1 MSETFNPF
9 DSGSYASEGTTTTQ
23 ETQVVQDATQQEQST
38 DTQEQVQNNLPTQE
52 QAPVQVDVKPSDAN
66 TLTSVENFEE
76 KVQAFEWKD
85 DFSKTIY
92 EKLVNKD
99 VSELADMLYEQKV
112 LSSLDTMSDAD
123 IIKLQMAYEYP
134 DLTIDEIEEEFNLKY
149 KVDMDIDEDT
159 LTESEIQ
166 DKRKQLE
173 KQQKAISREMK
184 KTVREAK
191 QSLQE
196 MKKDIDFPDIIS
208 QIQSANN
215 APISEEAISQ
225 YLAKQQNE
233 QQEAYAQARKAYE
246 SSIQDGLNSFDGFS
260 VNYKDED
267 VQFDGKYNLTQE
279 DKASLQESLKNF
291 DLESFYGNRYFK
303 DGKYDTKQLAED
315 VYFLQNREKVVNA
328 MVTQAVSKAKADL
341 LKGMKNIDYSNQP
354 RTSSATNTNDYDAMV
369 SKMFSI

>member
-9 DSGSYASEGTTTTQ
+9 DSGTYATEGTVAQPETNEAQQSKNDVATSQSEETSQSQQTTT
-23 ETQVVQDATQQEQST
+23 DI
-38 DTQEQVQNNLPTQE
+38 P
-52 QAPVQVDVKPSDAN
+52 N
-66 TLTSVENFEE
+66 TESSLSKSESNSLTSSESFDEN
-76 KVQAFEWKD
+76 VSLFEWKD

-92 EKLVNKD
+92 DKLVNKD

-112 LSSLDTMSDAD
+112 LSSLDSMSDED

-134 DLTIDEIEEEFNLKY
+134 DLSIDEIEEEFSSKY
-149 KVDMDIDEDT
+149 KVDDEIDEDM
-159 LTESEIQ
+159 LTEDEISA
-166 DKRKQLE
+166 KRKQIE

-196 MKKDIDFPDIIS
+196 MKKDIDFPDILS
-208 QIQSANN
+208 QIQGAKN
-215 APISEEAISQ
+215 APISEDAISQ

-233 QQEAYAQARKAYE
+233 QQEAYAQARKVYE

-279 DKASLQESLKNF
+279 DKTSLQESLKNF

-315 VYFLQNREKVVNA
+315 VYFLQNRDKVVNA

-354 RTSSATNTNDYDAMV
+354 RTSSAMNTNDYDAMV

>member
-9 DSGSYASEGTTTTQ
+9 DSGTYATESA
-23 ETQVVQDATQQEQST
+23 VVQSEPISNEVESQVEQSVESAP
-38 DTQEQVQNNLPTQE
+38 QEVSQ
-52 QAPVQVDVKPSDAN
+52 PV
-66 TLTSVENFEE
+66 SVETVSDTNQPKSQEE
-76 KVQAFEWKD
+76 QRPIFEWKD

-92 EKLVNKD
+92 DKLVNKD

-112 LSSLDTMSDAD
+112 LSSLDTMSDD
-123 IIKLQMAYEYP
+123 DVIKLQMAYEYP
-134 DLTIDEIEEEFNLKY
+134 DLTVDEIEEEFNSKY
-149 KVDMDIDEDT
+149 KVDTDIDEDM
-159 LTESEIQ
+159 LTEDEIQ
-166 DKRKQLE
+166 SKRKQLD
-173 KQQKAISREMK
+173 KQQKAINREMK
-184 KTVREAK
+184 KSVREAK

-196 MKKDIDFPDIIS
+196 MKQDIDFPDILS
-208 QIQSANN
+208 QMQSANN
-215 APISEEAISQ
+215 APVSEDAISQ
-225 YLAKQQNE
+225 YLTKQQSE
-233 QQEAYAQARKAYE
+233 QQEAYAQARKVYE

-267 VQFDGKYNLTQE
+267 VQFDGKYSLTQE

-291 DLESFYGNRYFK
+291 DLDSFYGNRYFK

-328 MVTQAVSKAKADL
+328 MVTQAVSKAKSDL

-354 RTSSATNTNDYDAMV
+354 RTSSAMNSSDYDAMV

>member
-9 DSGSYASEGTTTTQ
+9 DSGTYATEGTVAQPETNEAQQSQNDVATSQSEETSQSQQTTT
-23 ETQVVQDATQQEQST
+23 DI
-38 DTQEQVQNNLPTQE
+38 QNTESSLSKSESNSFTNSE
-52 QAPVQVDVKPSDAN
+52 SFD
-66 TLTSVENFEE
+66 EN
-76 KVQAFEWKD
+76 VSLFEWKD

-92 EKLVNKD
+92 DKLVNKD

-112 LSSLDTMSDAD
+112 LSSLDSMSDED

-134 DLTIDEIEEEFNLKY
+134 DLSIDEIEEEFSSKY
-149 KVDMDIDEDT
+149 KVDDEIDEDM
-159 LTESEIQ
+159 LTDDEISA
-166 DKRKQLE
+166 KRKQIE

-196 MKKDIDFPDIIS
+196 MKKDIDFPDILS
-208 QIQSANN
+208 QIQGAKN
-215 APISEEAISQ
+215 APISEDAISQ

-233 QQEAYAQARKAYE
+233 QQEAYAQARQVYE
-246 SSIQDGLNSFDGFS
+246 NSIQDGLNSFDGFS

-279 DKASLQESLKNF
+279 DKTSLQESLKNF

-315 VYFLQNREKVVNA
+315 VYFLQNRDKVVNA

-354 RTSSATNTNDYDAMV
+354 RTSSAMNTNDYDAMV

>member
-9 DSGSYASEGTTTTQ
+9 DLGAYTQETAAPQVESSTTQ
-23 ETQVVQDATQQEQST
+23 ETTNTVEASTVVETTQPANDVIVNTDSASQSLNISS
-38 DTQEQVQNNLPTQE
+38 DEKNNDFQH
-52 QAPVQVDVKPSDAN
+52 
-66 TLTSVENFEE
+66 EE
-76 KVQAFEWKD
+76 KQSFEWNN
-85 DFSKTIY
+85 DFSKSIY
-92 EKLVNKD
+92 DKLVNKD
-99 VSELADMLYEQKV
+99 VSELADILYEQKV
-112 LSSLDTMSDAD
+112 LSSLDSMSDAD
-123 IIKLQMAYEYP
+123 ILKLQMAYEYP
-134 DLTIDEIEEEFNLKY
+134 DLTVDEIDEEFNSKY
-149 KVDMDIDEDT
+149 MVDSDIDEDS

-173 KQQKAISREMK
+173 KQQKSINREMK
-184 KTVREAK
+184 KSVREAK

-208 QIQSANN
+208 QIQNTKT
-215 APISEEAISQ
+215 PISDEAISQ
-225 YLAKQQNE
+225 YLSKQQNE
-233 QQEAYAQARKAYE
+233 QQEAYAKARSNYE

-279 DKASLQESLKNF
+279 DKAGLQESLKNF

-303 DGKYDTKQLAED
+303 EGKYDTKQLAED
-315 VYFLQNREKVVNA
+315 VYFLQNRDKVVNA
-328 MVTQAVSKAKADL
+328 MVTQAVSKAKSDI

-354 RTSSATNTNDYDAMV
+354 RTSSAMNTNDYDSMV

>member
-9 DSGSYASEGTTTTQ
+9 DSGNYAAEGTVTQPETIDTTQ
-23 ETQVVQDATQQEQST
+23 TDTNSLSVDSSVST
-38 DTQEQVQNNLPTQE
+38 DTTNDNNTQSTTSE
-52 QAPVQVDVKPSDAN
+52 QAF
-66 TLTSVENFEE
+66 TSTTDNQTATQTE
-76 KVQAFEWKD
+76 QSAIFEWKD

-92 EKLVNKD
+92 DKLVNKD
-99 VSELADMLYEQKV
+99 VSELADILYEQKV
-112 LSSLDTMSDAD
+112 LSSLDNMSDEE

-134 DLTIDEIEEEFNLKY
+134 DLTIDEIEEEFNSKY
-149 KVDMDIDEDT
+149 KVDTEIDEDL
-159 LTESEIQ
+159 LTEDEIQ
-166 DKRKQLE
+166 SKRKQLE
-173 KQQKAISREMK
+173 KQQKAINREMK
-184 KTVREAK
+184 KSVREAK

-196 MKKDIDFPDIIS
+196 LKKDIDFPDILS

-215 APISEEAISQ
+215 APISEYAISQ

-233 QQEAYAQARKAYE
+233 QQEAYAQARKIYE
-246 SSIQDGLNSFDGFS
+246 NSINEGLNSFDGFS

-315 VYFLQNREKVVNA
+315 VYFLQNRDKVVNA

-354 RTSSATNTNDYDAMV
+354 RTSSATTTNDYDAMV

>member
-9 DSGSYASEGTTTTQ
+9 DSGTYATEGT
-23 ETQVVQDATQQEQST
+23 VVQPETNEAQQSQNDVATSQSEETSQSQQTNT
-38 DTQEQVQNNLPTQE
+38 DIP
-52 QAPVQVDVKPSDAN
+52 N
-66 TLTSVENFEE
+66 TESSLSKSESNSLTSSESFDEN
-76 KVQAFEWKD
+76 VSLFEWKD

-92 EKLVNKD
+92 DKLVNKD

-112 LSSLDTMSDAD
+112 LSSLDSMSDED

-134 DLTIDEIEEEFNLKY
+134 DLSIDEIEEEFSSKY
-149 KVDMDIDEDT
+149 KVDDEIDEDM
-159 LTESEIQ
+159 LTEDEISA
-166 DKRKQLE
+166 KRKQIE

-196 MKKDIDFPDIIS
+196 MKKDIDFPDILS
-208 QIQSANN
+208 QIQGAKN
-215 APISEEAISQ
+215 APISEDAISQ

-233 QQEAYAQARKAYE
+233 QQEAYAQARKIYE

-279 DKASLQESLKNF
+279 DKTSLQESLKNF

-315 VYFLQNREKVVNA
+315 VYFLQNRDKVVNA

-354 RTSSATNTNDYDAMV
+354 RTSSAMNTNDYDAMV